1 MKHLF
6 PNTSAMIWKRFSKSE
21 RHAHFAGIFQER
33 DFGDAN
39 LNLYRVAVLTSYFCN
54 FISIATG
61 FAFVYLLLSELYE
74 GLPVWLS
81 YLVFGIVSSVFLLFL
96 EYLKRE
102 TVGSTAISWLK
113 HGKVGV
119 LRALIIVS
127 LVSVSI
133 FLSVKGA
140 ERFIRKVDQS
150 VDTER
155 LKQAETLDF
164 QSKQYA
170 DAIQSQ
176 TDSLNAF
183 KQSVSW
189 KGRINVSNKT
199 VAKTIDH
206 FLGNIARLE
215 SEKAK
220 SLLSLE
226 KQFETQIADL
236 TDASEVRADYMI
248 WIALGNEISCILF
261 ILWVYYYAFRS
272 YVEQQFD
279 EEKEPNESH
288 HDTSRQAMYHT
299 RKSTQKINIS
309 TPQMT
314 RNPIGFQVRQDAEN
328 ASYGKRKAETLNVT
342 AIKMN
347 HTQGFKIKC
356 DYCGKEAIKHNK
368 SARFCSETCRSS
380 FHLERYRDKRRA
392 SSLKDD

>member
-6 PNTSAMIWKRFSKSE
+6 PNTSTLIWKRFAKSE
-21 RHAHFAGIFQER
+21 RQARFAGIFQER
-33 DFGDAN
+33 DFGDVN
-39 LNLYRVAVLTSYFCN
+39 LNLYRVAVLASYFCN

-61 FAFVYLLLSELYE
+61 FAFVYLLLSELYG
-74 GLPVWLS
+74 GLPAWLN

-102 TVGSTAISWLK
+102 IAGSTAISWLK

-119 LRALIIVS
+119 LRVLVIVS

-150 VDTER
+150 VETER
-155 LKQAETLDF
+155 LKQAETLNF

-199 VAKTIDH
+199 VAGTIDH

-215 SEKAK
+215 NEKAK
-220 SLLSLE
+220 SLSSLE

-236 TDASEVRADYMI
+236 TNASEDRANYMV
-248 WIALGNEISCILF
+248 WIALGNEVSCILL

-272 YVEQQFD
+272 YVEQQFEGEKKSD
-279 EEKEPNESH
+279 ETRHETLKHALFSN
-288 HDTSRQAMYHT
+288 RQNGH
-299 RKSTQKINIS
+299 QLNQS
-309 TPQMT
+309 TPQMA
-314 RNPIGFQVRQDAEN
+314 RNPIGFQVGKSVETP
-328 ASYGKRKAETLNVT
+328 SYGNRKAQTLSVMEG
-342 AIKMN
+342 KKN
-347 HTQGFKIKC
+347 HVQGFKIKC
-356 DYCGKEAIKHNK
+356 NHCGKEAIKVII
-368 SARFCSETCRSS
+368 
-380 FHLERYRDKRRA
+380 
-392 SSLKDD
+392 